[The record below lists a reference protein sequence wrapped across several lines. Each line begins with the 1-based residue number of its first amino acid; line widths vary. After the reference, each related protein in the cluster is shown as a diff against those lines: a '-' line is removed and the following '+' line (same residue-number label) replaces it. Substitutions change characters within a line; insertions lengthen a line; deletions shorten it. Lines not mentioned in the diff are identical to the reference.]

1 MLICEG
7 PVKLARV
14 LLLAPVIAIL
24 SLQRRRALKAEDADV
39 SPGALPPVVPLFVVG
54 FLAMVLL
61 RSLLSLPES
70 VQAGAQL
77 LQTLLLAAAMFGL
90 GCGVR
95 FRALAAVGVR
105 PFALAALSTLLVAG
119 IAAAGIALATP

>member
-1 MLICEG
+1 
-7 PVKLARV
+7 V
-14 LLLAPVIAIL
+14 L
-24 SLQRRRALKAEDADV
+24 
-39 SPGALPPVVPLFVVG
+39 
-54 FLAMVLL
+54 
-61 RSLLSLPES
+61 
-70 VQAGAQL
+70 AGAQL

-119 IAAAGIALATP
+119 IAAAGIALTTP